1 MVTTAAA
8 GADLIEAVPGD
19 PARVREVAA
28 SWLETSHAVGEA
40 LDELEAVCKA
50 FPSQQVHVAFSEL
63 RVGASHNGL
72 IFTDYCNNY
81 HEAAARSGRYDGL
94 GA

>member
-40 LDELEAVCKA
+40 LESTAIA
-50 FPSQQVHVAFSEL
+50 TRATRPP
-63 RVGASHNGL
+63 
-72 IFTDYCNNY
+72 
-81 HEAAARSGRYDGL
+81 AARASVRWASACGSVRTC
-94 GA
+94 